1 MVAKIRNS
9 KYYSIIKLII
19 SVLIPFLF
27 ASYNAILG
35 FMYNTLWNKS
45 IFIYYVLLVLVRL
58 LLISFLKAKNNKL
71 INFIYVISF
80 IILILLN
87 IALIIPSILMIR
99 SLKPIN
105 IGSIPSIA
113 MAAYTFYSITI
124 SIIEIKK
131 YENDNNIL
139 FKQLKLVSL
148 INAIVSILS
157 LQNTLIIV
165 NGEMNSKMITLSSVS
180 TIGLLI
186 LILFLCIHSFIRV
199 NSKR

>member
-19 SVLIPFLF
+19 NVLIPFLF

-58 LLISFLKAKNNKL
+58 LLISFLKDKNNKL